1 MTTQVR
7 NTATGEW
14 KENTATATTA
24 NASTGSGRRDMA
36 AVKGTR
42 NEIHTAKLRNKATVL
57 GMCLFL
63 LKKPQGS
70 DQIRHKNM
78 GKDYLQTGGK

>member
-1 MTTQVR
+1 MTTQER

-24 NASTGSGRRDMA
+24 NASMGSGRRDTA

-42 NEIHTAKLRNKATVL
+42 SDNK
-57 GMCLFL
+57 GH
-63 LKKPQGS
+63 KK
-70 DQIRHKNM
+70 
-78 GKDYLQTGGK
+78 

>member
-1 MTTQVR
+1 
-7 NTATGEW
+7 
-14 KENTATATTA
+14 
-24 NASTGSGRRDMA
+24 MA

-63 LKKPQGS
+63 LKKPKGS
-70 DQIRHKNM
+70 DQAQKH
-78 GKDYLQTGGK
+78 GKRLLTNWRTLILERCFWKKWDL

>member
-36 AVKGTR
+36 AVKDTR
-42 NEIHTAKLRNKATVL
+42 NNNK
-57 GMCLFL
+57 GH
-63 LKKPQGS
+63 KK
-70 DQIRHKNM
+70 
-78 GKDYLQTGGK
+78 